1 MAIYHGYAVLIS
13 TFFCRGVGMGLYYS
27 GGLFIIPLMVTF
39 GIGEGFA
46 ASYIAIYSS
55 VASISSFISGFLQ
68 DKLAARG
75 YTSRL
80 VFAAGAILICV
91 GTTGASYSK
100 SFPIFLSCTVL
111 VGIGLGFTGFSA
123 PCIMSL
129 WFEKKRVQFLMIAM
143 SGGGV
148 GSFAYSNIIVQM
160 LGAFHDKGAAECRIG
175 VNDPSACN
183 EWRPT
188 LRYIGLLSALILFIA
203 SLFMRAPKIKEVENY
218 ENQA

>member
-1 MAIYHGYAVLIS
+1 M
-13 TFFCRGVGMGLYYS
+13 
-27 GGLFIIPLMVTF
+27 
-39 GIGEGFA
+39 
-46 ASYIAIYSS
+46 
-55 VASISSFISGFLQ
+55 
-68 DKLAARG
+68 
-75 YTSRL
+75 
-80 VFAAGAILICV
+80 
-91 GTTGASYSK
+91 
-100 SFPIFLSCTVL
+100 
-111 VGIGLGFTGFSA
+111 GIGLGFTGFSA

-148 GSFAYSNIIVQM
+148 GSFAYANIIVQM

-188 LRYIGLLSALILFIA
+188 LRYIGLLSALVLFIA

-218 ENQA
+218 ENKTCTKPEKLVEEDEKLPMSDLSEALNKIEKGPSSTKELLKDESLRTSQSFNTSSPIKRQSLLLS